1 MVQSSHGFKAFSVCA
16 IIIRF
21 LSLENPLPFFKVR
34 YLSKTKVKELKA
46 KNASPFMYKK
56 CKMYSSSSRWKISI
70 RYLTCAFGS
79 QKIINFLKKWTCQ
92 LIFASLKRFCL
103 IVDNLKITIEIQ

>member
-1 MVQSSHGFKAFSVCA
+1 
-16 IIIRF
+16 
-21 LSLENPLPFFKVR
+21 
-34 YLSKTKVKELKA
+34 
-46 KNASPFMYKK
+46 MYKK

-70 RYLTCAFGS
+70 RYLTWAFGS

-103 IVDNLKITIEIQ
+103 IVDNLEIIIEIQYYQIQFWIPEILVLNVEGPR